1 MMRESLRALP
11 LWVLYG
17 FLYLPILVVVGMSFN
32 ANDSAYRWT
41 GFSLQWY
48 PELLRDASIL
58 GGLRTTL
65 IVAVGTTAISVVLGT
80 LLAMALERYVPSRAL
95 DAAAAAPAVM
105 PDIMLAIGLL
115 ALYTLVGIA
124 LRFSP
129 IPSLQRHARPG
140 HQPRQVADVKEAP
153 QVHGRTGGGQRLGVR
168 LGRQQLGGAC

>member
-95 DAAAAAPAVM
+95 DAAAAAPARRRLRPRRSRPSGVTRSRST
-105 PDIMLAIGLL
+105 PAAATDPAAGCQATGL
-115 ALYTLVGIA
+115 
-124 LRFSP
+124 R
-129 IPSLQRHARPG
+129 RRP
-140 HQPRQVADVKEAP
+140 A
-153 QVHGRTGGGQRLGVR
+153 
-168 LGRQQLGGAC
+168 